1 MIRIDVI
8 ADDYGLSS
16 AINTTILECID
27 QGVLTGVSMLA
38 NGEALEDAVVR
49 YVPRANLASLAVH
62 LNLTE
67 GKALSPSDMIPLL
80 VDGVGN
86 FRHSVASLWLHYV
99 YASSAVKAQYRAQV
113 GFELRA
119 QLDRIRALLA
129 PHNLSVSAVDGH
141 QHAHMIPFVFDE
153 VLTLPGI
160 SRVRISAEPW
170 YFAPSSFG
178 SLIGVHAFARI
189 VLSFLGR
196 RNRALA
202 REAGLTAPDTF
213 LGVMHSGRMTYA
225 AVRAGLTQVASGHHV
240 EIGVHPGIATET
252 ELIRW
257 REGRADIAW
266 HYSPWRAREHAL
278 VCSNDLREL
287 LAAYRGGASLP
298 RLPIVRM
305 VLRYL
310 VSGTI
315 VAAVDFS
322 LLYLFAEIF
331 GWWYIA
337 AATAALMV
345 AFFVSFTLQKFW
357 TFSDRSTHGV
367 GTQLKLFLIMNVFNL
382 AANAYLLHLLV
393 EEYGMWYMA
402 AEFAILLAIAAW
414 SFLIMR
420 FVIFRS

>member
-8 ADDYGLSS
+8 ADDYGLSP

-27 QGVLTGVSMLA
+27 QGVLTGVSILA
-38 NGEALEDAVVR
+38 NGEASEDAVVR
-49 YVPRANLASLAVH
+49 YIPRANLASLGVH

-67 GKALSPSDMIPLL
+67 GRALSPRDTIPLL
-80 VDGVGN
+80 IDGAGN
-86 FRHSVASLWLHYV
+86 FRHSVISLWFHYI

-113 GFELRA
+113 GVELRT
-119 QLDRIRALLA
+119 QLDSIRSFLAL
-129 PHNLSVSAVDGH
+129 HNLSVSTVDGH
-141 QHAHMIPFVFDE
+141 QHVHMIPFVFDE
-153 VLTLPGI
+153 VLTLPGV
-160 SRVRISAEPW
+160 SRVRISSEPW
-170 YFAPSSFG
+170 YFISG
-178 SLIGVHAFARI
+178 SLISVHALARI
-189 VLSFLGR
+189 VLSILGR
-196 RNRALA
+196 RNRARA
-202 REAGLTAPDTF
+202 RVAGLTAPDTF
-213 LGVMHSGRMTYA
+213 LGVMRSGCMTYA
-225 AVRAGLTQVASGHHV
+225 AIRAGLSQVAPGNHV
-240 EIGVHPGIATET
+240 EIGMHPGIATAT
-252 ELIRW
+252 ELVRW
-257 REGRADIAW
+257 REGRADVAW

-278 VCSNDLREL
+278 LRGNDLREL
-287 LAAYRGGASLP
+287 LAAYRGGTTLP

-322 LLYLFAEIF
+322 LLYLFAEML

-337 AATAALMV
+337 AATAALTV

-357 TFSDRSTHGV
+357 TFSDRSTHDM